1 MKRKAII
8 SRSVESDKEFWS
20 NLYNISNW
28 KVIQSN
34 LTYEQAQ
41 NLELHHANMG
51 YERGSI
57 PVYKDGQ
64 VWSVCS
70 FEYP

>member
-1 MKRKAII
+1 MDIKKKKNF
-8 SRSVESDKEFWS
+8 KEGSKDIPLKSLCLLNF
-20 NLYNISNW
+20 SNW

-57 PVYKDGQ
+57 YFQKESQKSP
-64 VWSVCS
+64 
-70 FEYP
+70 FF